1 MNRNFI
7 RVRFPIA
14 TLAFAT
20 ILALASCDS
29 VVNIAGANFSAWLL
43 LCVIVGAMLAAGF
56 RLVFAASAIEPH
68 LGPSPLIYPCLPLL
82 LGSALYLMF
91 FNRV

>member
-43 LCVIVGAMLAAGF
+43 LCLIVGAMLAAGF
-56 RLVFAASAIEPH
+56 RPVFAASAIEPH
-68 LGPSPLIYPCLPLL
+68 LGPSLLIYPCLPLL